1 MTADGETL
9 GEFTGYSVEFD
20 GGEAVEPAPMMDWGG
35 TVEAGLSFE
44 DWFKLRTQIELR
56 AINGRQVI
64 AVRIAMNRFVYAVDI
79 ESRARMR
86 KAMPEYRRRKGRSK
100 R

>member
-44 DWFKLRTQIELR
+44 DWFKLR
-56 AINGRQVI
+56 AINGWQVI